1 MKKILSRLVNKKSD
15 HKPHNFTQI
24 LSEPKKMVI
33 FFSNNPVDSFEVI
46 SYIKNWKKLFR
57 EFIFVFPD
65 YEFSFFKRFQILEN
79 INFLRY
85 DDDLP
90 PFNDCVILNLCE
102 DKNHIKHL
110 KQSKRSTIIGL
121 NDTSNLKFIPPPSE
135 PLQIL
140 RSFAD
145 FFNFPL
151 KRTKLELELTP
162 SESSITKQRFIQN
175 RFYNFVLDLNGSTST
190 KMNENLV
197 IGIKRNFS
205 ANIYLTGKSINK
217 KDYLNIVD
225 VKIESLFD
233 LFALAKKS
241 NLFFSDN
248 YRIARLFSLLNVGI
262 LFLGEKDKIENT
274 DSIYPGNIYEWK
286 DMVTKVIKKDNIP
299 VS

>member
-1 MKKILSRLVNKKSD
+1 MKKND

-33 FFSNNPVDSFEVI
+33 FFSNNPVDSFEII
-46 SYIKNWKKLFR
+46 SYIPNWKKLFR
-57 EFIFVFPD
+57 EYFLVFPE

-85 DDDLP
+85 DDLP

-102 DKNHIKHL
+102 DKNHVKHL
-110 KQSKRSTIIGL
+110 KQSRRSTIIGL
-121 NDTSNLKFIPPPSE
+121 NGTSNLKFIPTPSE
-135 PLQIL
+135 PVQII
-140 RSFAD
+140 RSFAE

-151 KRTKLELELTP
+151 KKTKLELELTP

-175 RFYNFVLDLNGSTST
+175 RFNNFVLDLNGSTST
-190 KMNENLV
+190 KMIEKLV

-225 VKIESLFD
+225 VKVENLFD

-248 YRIARLFSLLNVGI
+248 YRIARLFSLLNVDI
-262 LFLGEKDKIENT
+262 IFLGEKNRIDNT
-274 DSIYPGNIYEWK
+274 DSIYPDNIYEWK
-286 DMVTKVIKKDNIP
+286 DLVTKVITKDNNP

>member
-1 MKKILSRLVNKKSD
+1 MKNIISRLIMKKND

-33 FFSNNPVDSFEVI
+33 FFSNNPVDSFEII
-46 SYIKNWKKLFR
+46 SYIPNWKKLFR
-57 EFIFVFPD
+57 EYFLVFPE

-85 DDDLP
+85 DDLP

-102 DKNHIKHL
+102 DKNHVKHL
-110 KQSKRSTIIGL
+110 KQSRRSTIIGL
-121 NDTSNLKFIPPPSE
+121 NGTSNLKFIPTPSE
-135 PLQIL
+135 PVQII
-140 RSFAD
+140 RSFAE

-151 KRTKLELELTP
+151 KKTKLELELTP

-175 RFYNFVLDLNGSTST
+175 RFNNFVLDLNGSTST
-190 KMNENLV
+190 KMIEKLV

-225 VKIESLFD
+225 VKVENLFD

-248 YRIARLFSLLNVGI
+248 YRIARLFSLLNVDI
-262 LFLGEKDKIENT
+262 IFLGEKNRIDNT
-274 DSIYPGNIYEWK
+274 DSIYPDNIYEWK
-286 DMVTKVIKKDNIP
+286 DLVTKVITKDNNP